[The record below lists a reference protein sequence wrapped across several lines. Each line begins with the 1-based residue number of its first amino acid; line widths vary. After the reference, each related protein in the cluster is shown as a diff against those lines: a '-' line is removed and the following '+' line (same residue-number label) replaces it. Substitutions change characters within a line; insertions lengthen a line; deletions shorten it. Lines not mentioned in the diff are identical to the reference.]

1 MTGIRIPVEVDE
13 VIVGV
18 DTHKDVHVA
27 VAVDGLGRRLA
38 EVSVETNGEGL
49 ARLHRWAELLAGK
62 RVWAVEGTGSYGA
75 GLARYLHAAGETVRE
90 VSRPDRRLR
99 RDRGKSDPID
109 AEAAARAVLA
119 EQTLGIPKAG
129 DGPAEALRQL
139 RATRRAAVKAR
150 TQAANLLHAL
160 ILTAPEDLRAELTGG
175 TLKDKI
181 RRCARLRP
189 GPAGP
194 AREACKLSLRSTARR
209 WQHLTDEI
217 TDLDQAVAAIT
228 AQAAPQLLDQF
239 GVGPDVA
246 AALLVAAG
254 GNPTR
259 LRREASFAALCG
271 VNPLPAS
278 SGKTRRHRLNRGGD
292 RQANAALHTVALA
305 RMRSDPRTRSYV
317 ERRTRQGMT
326 RREIMRCIKRYL
338 ARDLYPLILLSQPG
352 RRT

>member
-1 MTGIRIPVEVDE
+1 MAGIRVPVDVDE
-13 VIVGV
+13 IVVGV

-38 EVSVETNGEGL
+38 EVSVATSSTGL
-49 ARLHRWAELLAGK
+49 AQLRRWAEQLAGE

-75 GLARYLHAAGETVRE
+75 GLARHLQAAGETVRE

-119 EQTLGIPKAG
+119 EQALGTPKAA

-160 ILTAPEDLRAELTGG
+160 ILTAPEDLRADLDPG

-181 RRCARLRP
+181 QRCARLRP
-189 GPAGP
+189 GPAGT
-194 AREACKLSLRSTARR
+194 AREACKLSLRSAARR
-209 WQHLTDEI
+209 WQHLTEEI
-217 TDLDQAVAAIT
+217 TELEQAIATIT
-228 AQAAPQLLDQF
+228 TRAAPKLLEQF

-246 AALLVAAG
+246 AALLITAG

-305 RMRSDPRTRSYV
+305 RMRSDPRTRAYV
-317 ERRTRQGMT
+317 ERRTRQGLT

-338 ARDLYPLILLSQPG
+338 ARDLYRLILLSQPG
-352 RRT
+352 